1 MEQQLLRVIFDDGWK
16 ICFRAD
22 AFGPYPTKQDAL
34 LTARRWQHNAERQGH
49 EVQVLVEAEGEERR
63 AVAAQ

>member
-1 MEQQLLRVIFDDGWK
+1 MEQQLLRVIFEDGWK

-22 AFGPYPTKQDAL
+22 AFGPYPTKQDAV
-34 LTARRWQHNAERQGH
+34 LTAQRWKQNAERQGH
-49 EVQVLVEAEGEERR
+49 AVRIAVEGEERR